1 MTERA
6 AVASRAADMGAR
18 TVTRV
23 AILDDYQ
30 KVAERSADW
39 TTLPESVEVTFFH
52 DHLDDPDQ
60 LVARLA
66 PFEIIG
72 IMRERTPFPG
82 TLLERLPNLR
92 LLITSGPRNA
102 SIDLAAAQRLG
113 ITVCG
118 TRSSGHAT
126 AELALALIL
135 ALARGLPAETASM
148 RAGGWQVGLGR
159 DLAGAVLGVVGL
171 GRLGSRVAKLGQA
184 FGMATIAWSQN
195 LTEAAA
201 AEVGVC
207 RVDKPELFRSADFIS
222 VHLQLS
228 ERTRGLIGAA
238 DLDLMKPDAYLI
250 NTSRG
255 PIVDEDALVDVLRA
269 GRIGGA
275 ALDVYEREP
284 LPPDDRLRRVPNLLL
299 TPHIGFVTREAY
311 EVFYG
316 DMALGIAAF
325 LAGRPQ
331 RVITG

>member
-1 MTERA
+1 MATP
-6 AVASRAADMGAR
+6 
-18 TVTRV
+18 V

-39 TTLPESVEVTFFH
+39 RALPDGVEVTFFH
-52 DHLDDPDQ
+52 DHLDDADR

-72 IMRERTPFPG
+72 IMRERTPFPAA
-82 TLLERLPNLR
+82 LLERLPNLR
-92 LLITSGPRNA
+92 LLITTGPRNA
-102 SIDLAAAQRLG
+102 SIDLAAARRLG

-118 TRSSGHAT
+118 TRASGHAT
-126 AELALALIL
+126 AELAMALIL
-135 ALARGLPAETASM
+135 ALARGLFAETASL

-159 DLAGAVLGVVGL
+159 DVDGTVLGIVGL

-195 LTEAAA
+195 LTAAAA
-201 AEVGVC
+201 AEVGVR

-228 ERTRGLIGAA
+228 PRTRGLIGAA

-255 PIVDEDALVDVLRA
+255 PIVDEDALIVALRG

-284 LPPDDRLRRVPNLLL
+284 LPPDDPLRRVPNLLL

-311 EVFYG
+311 KVFYA

-325 LAGRPQ
+325 LAGQPQ
-331 RVITG
+331 RVITE

>member
-1 MTERA
+1 MLR
-6 AVASRAADMGAR
+6 ASRHGVRRHVPGAR

-30 KVAERSADW
+30 KVAERAADW
-39 TTLPESVEVTFFH
+39 TALPDVEVTFFH

-60 LVARLA
+60 LVARLE

-72 IMRERTPFPG
+72 IMRERTPFSAA
-82 TLLERLPNLR
+82 LLERLPGLR
-92 LLITSGPRNA
+92 LLITTGPRNA
-102 SIDLAAAQRLG
+102 AIDVAAAQRLG
-113 ITVCG
+113 VTVCG

-126 AELALALIL
+126 AELAIALIL
-135 ALARGLPAETASM
+135 ALARGLLAETASV

-159 DLAGAVLGVVGL
+159 DLAGATLGVIGL
-171 GRLGSRVAKLGQA
+171 GRLGGRVARLGQA
-184 FGMATIAWSQN
+184 FGMTAIAWSQN

-201 AEVGVC
+201 AAIGV
-207 RVDKPELFRSADFIS
+207 RPVDKAELFRTADFIS

-228 ERTRGLIGAA
+228 PRTRGLIGAA

-255 PIVDEDALVDVLRA
+255 PIVDQDALVHALQT
-269 GRIGGA
+269 GRIAGA
-275 ALDVYEREP
+275 ALDVYDREP
-284 LPPDDRLRRVPNLLL
+284 LPPDDRLRRIPNLLL

-316 DMALGIAAF
+316 DMVAGIAAF

-331 RVITG
+331 GVITG